1 MPRSPFARAAALASV
16 SALAVVSLAAC
27 ADDLGPGRY
36 DRFEAG
42 APIRVEQGTVVSFR
56 PVTLGGGDRGGATVV
71 GGLAGGAVGSQFGG
85 RGVDHATFGIA
96 GAVLGALA
104 GNAIAK
110 SNEVQ
115 GFAYVINFRD
125 GSTVEVPQADPAPIP
140 TGTRVFVSFGDRV
153 RVRPAGPGER
163 LPPPDPR
170 WHDRYTGGDD
180 LPPPPPPP
188 PPSGPNRY

>member
-1 MPRSPFARAAALASV
+1 MPRLPFARAAALASV
-16 SALAVVSLAAC
+16 SALTILSLTAC
-27 ADDLGPGRY
+27 AEDLGPGRY

-42 APIRVEQGTVVSFR
+42 APMRVEQGTVVSFR
-56 PVTLGGGDRGGATVV
+56 PITLGGGDRGGATVV

-85 RGVDHATFGIA
+85 RGVDHAAFGIA

-110 SNEVQ
+110 NNEIQ

-140 TGTRVFVSFGDRV
+140 AGTRVFVSFGDRV
-153 RVRPAGPGER
+153 RVRPAGPGET
-163 LPPPDPR
+163 LPPAPEYR
-170 WHDRYTGGDD
+170 GRRYHDGDY
-180 LPPPPPPP
+180 PPPPPPP
-188 PPSGPNRY
+188 PNY